1 MMPSAEARMVSASQQ
16 AADLVAR
23 HRTGD
28 PVGDAV
34 RAWGDDTGRPAWHAT
49 RQQIV
54 RREMPLLA
62 EALDRLTNG
71 GR

>member
-1 MMPSAEARMVSASQQ
+1 MPSSESRLISAAQHQADEA
-16 AADLVAR
+16 AR
-23 HRTGD
+23 HRTHD
-28 PVGDAV
+28 PVADAV
-34 RAWGDDTGRPAWHAT
+34 RAWGDNTGRPAWHAT

-62 EALDRLTNG
+62 DALDRLTNG